1 MALSLLQLVA
11 PQPVATWRSLLLG
24 ALQGLGLVL
33 PGGTAG
39 GGVQTGTGTLALSGT
54 PAAAYTK
61 IVVKIV
67 TAGELGAGV
76 FQYSLDGGTTYS
88 GNVTIPAS
96 PGAYVLSTTGVT
108 ITFAAGPTGG
118 PTSFAVGD
126 TFTFALNVPSL
137 GVTSWQS
144 GGAYRTLAEIEAQAL
159 ADYGT
164 TQSTVAASGFLQ
176 AWLNPSSMGL
186 SAAPPDAWL
195 DLLGVNVYGLTRTA
209 AVATQGLATLTA
221 AAAAG
226 PYTITAGT
234 MWIADSA
241 GRRYSNVNGGT
252 LGLGGTLQLTWQA
265 ESPGASY
272 NVANGTLTSIVA
284 GTLAGVTVNNPD
296 PGSGTWVTTQGAD
309 AESNV
314 AYATRCQNRWPSLAA
329 PGTSPSAQYQLWAL
343 SAEAAAGHGT
353 TITKTL
359 VIADATIPGQVDVY
373 LAGAS
378 GAAGGGAVTDANT
391 YIQARVG
398 ITNTAVVAAASNV
411 AITVAGTVNYYA
423 SQTTLTAVTAA
434 VAAALAK
441 YFGALGISD
450 GTANFKV
457 YWTQVEAAVAGV
469 VGIRNVVTLTTNGG
483 TADIAL
489 TLGQVATLTNSLT
502 FTSV

>member
-1 MALSLLQLVA
+1 MALSLAQLVA
-11 PQPVATWRSLLLG
+11 PQPVATWRSALLS

-33 PGGTAG
+33 PGGSAG
-39 GGVQTGTGTLALSGT
+39 GGVQSGTGSLSLSGT
-54 PAAAYTK
+54 PAAAYSE
-61 IVVKIV
+61 IIVKIV
-67 TAGELGAGV
+67 TAGELGTGV

-88 GNVTIPAS
+88 GNVTIPG
-96 PGAYVLSTTGVT
+96 GATYVLGSTGVT
-108 ITFAAGPTGG
+108 ITFAAGPTGAG
-118 PTSFAVGD
+118 TSFQVGD
-126 TFTFALNVPSL
+126 TFTFALNVPAL

-144 GGAYRTLAEIEAQAL
+144 GGAYRTLAEIEATAL
-159 ADYGT
+159 ADYGA

-195 DLLGVNVYGLTRTA
+195 DLLGRNVYGLSRTA
-209 AVATQGLATLTA
+209 AVTTQGLATLTA

-234 MWIADSA
+234 MWIADAA
-241 GRRYSNVNGGT
+241 GHRFVNVNGGV
-252 LGLGGTLQLTWQA
+252 LALGGTLQLTWQA
-265 ESPGASY
+265 ESPGAAY
-272 NVANGTLTSIVA
+272 NVANGALTSIVA

-314 AYATRCQNRWPSLAA
+314 SYATRCQNRWPSLAA
-329 PGTSPSAQYQLWAL
+329 SGTSPAATYQLWAL

-353 TITKTL
+353 TITRVL
-359 VIADATIPGQVDVY
+359 VVADGTTPGQVDVY

-378 GAAGGGAVTDANT
+378 GAAGAGAVTDANT

-398 ITNTAVVAAASNV
+398 ITNTALVQAASNLAV
-411 AITVAGTVNYYA
+411 TVAGTVNYYA
-423 SQTTLTAVTAA
+423 AQTTLSAVQAA

-450 GTANFKV
+450 GSAAFKV
-457 YWTQVEAAVAGV
+457 YWSQVEAAVAGALGV
-469 VGIRNVVTLTTNGG
+469 RNVAGLTTNGG
-483 TADIAL
+483 SGDIAL
-489 TLGQVATLTNSLT
+489 TIGQVATLTNSLT
-502 FTSV
+502 FTGV